1 MSLRI
6 GCSTGAFFPDA
17 STEEALDRAAELGIT
32 EIEVMLQ
39 SHGEYDPAFFGLLD
53 GRAKTNGLSVHAIH
67 ALHRFHPLFDPYQRR
82 DEEGWEMFEHAIE
95 GAASLGASVLVW
107 HGACQGT
114 RGLTVTSSAVPDA
127 IDRLTGMCARHGIRL
142 ALENVA
148 WCAMA
153 QTRDVLAFA
162 ARIPELSNENAVG
175 FAFDPFQAADA
186 NAKLPS

>member
-1 MSLRI
+1 
-6 GCSTGAFFPDA
+6 
-17 STEEALDRAAELGIT
+17 
-32 EIEVMLQ
+32 
-39 SHGEYDPAFFGLLD
+39 
-53 GRAKTNGLSVHAIH
+53 
-67 ALHRFHPLFDPYQRR
+67 
-82 DEEGWEMFEHAIE
+82 MFEHAIE

-114 RGLTVTSSAVPDA
+114 RGLTVTSSAVLDA

-186 NAKLPS
+186 NANPLHDPGRHGRALARCSSARFPGIGSVES